1 MVIEKGA
8 VVPSAVMVAPAGI
21 LAPVMGCPISNP
33 LVLCIFVRI
42 LLPDVAV
49 PVVETVLEAL
59 AFADIVTVFVARES
73 VLMVVPTAM
82 PTPAVRGCPTTNP
95 VVVLA
100 TFVMFALPL
109 VTMPL
114 NVTMFVV
121 GLEAEAG
128 PDNVRLLPMFVMVVP
143 AVMPVPVTTCPVATP
158 EVLPTG
164 VMVELP
170 LLRTPVNVTKGVAL
184 AACDIVIV
192 VPLAA
197 TIVVAGLVGMP
208 LPVMVCPTI
217 SPEML
222 ETPVMVELPEVL

>member
-82 PTPAVRGCPTTNP
+82 PTPAVRGCRTTNP

-128 PDNVRLLPMFVMVVP
+128 PYKREIAADVRDGRPCGDAGFRRR
-143 AVMPVPVTTCPVATP
+143 PVRSPHRRCS
-158 EVLPTG
+158 
-164 VMVELP
+164 
-170 LLRTPVNVTKGVAL
+170 
-184 AACDIVIV
+184 
-192 VPLAA
+192 PLA
-197 TIVVAGLVGMP
+197 
-208 LPVMVCPTI
+208 
-217 SPEML
+217 
-222 ETPVMVELPEVL
+222 